1 MKKIGKK
8 GMNLSAM
15 YMQDDYLVFMAWS
28 DNKKVWLVESKGQ
41 TEKFD
46 TYNQARLYVE
56 QSGLTPL

>member
-28 DNKKVWLVESKGQ
+28 ENKKVWFVESKGQ

-46 TYNQARLYVE
+46 TYFQAKQYVQE
-56 QSGLTPL
+56 SGLTPL